1 MTWKM
6 VAGLAVGAIV
16 GYGLSLIS
24 AKIGST

>member
-1 MTWKM
+1 MTWK
-6 VAGLAVGAIV
+6 VIAGLAVGAFV

>member
-1 MTWKM
+1 MTWK
-6 VAGLAVGAIV
+6 VLAGLAVGAIV

>member
-6 VAGLAVGAIV
+6 IVAPVVGAIA

>member
-1 MTWKM
+1 MTLK
-6 VAGLAVGAIV
+6 VIAGLAIGAIV

>member
-1 MTWKM
+1 MNWKVM
-6 VAGLAVGAIV
+6 AGLAAGAIA

>member
-1 MTWKM
+1 MTWK
-6 VAGLAVGAIV
+6 VIAGLAIGAIV

>member
-1 MTWKM
+1 MTWK
-6 VAGLAVGAIV
+6 VIAGLAVGAII

>member
-1 MTWKM
+1 MTWK
-6 VAGLAVGAIV
+6 VIAGLAAGAIV

>member
-1 MTWKM
+1 MTWK
-6 VAGLAVGAIV
+6 VIAAPLLGAVM

>member
-1 MTWKM
+1 MTLK
-6 VAGLAVGAIV
+6 VIAGLVAGAIV

>member
-1 MTWKM
+1 MTWK
-6 VAGLAVGAIV
+6 VIVGLAAGAVV